1 MAMAVVPV
9 SSGNRLYDVRGAHVE
24 QGGTRFSVGAPHAK
38 AVTLVLTAFGREE
51 HRLPMQ
57 RDEDGSWSVFTPLA
71 KEGRTYRY
79 HVDGYNGALVY
90 RTDPFSTSIAQIDN
104 RMESRVANVDSYVWG
119 DKQWM
124 DQRAVSNP
132 LEQPLS
138 IYELYPQCWK
148 KQGGQSLNFRTLA
161 PLLVD
166 YCKKM
171 HFSHVELYAILDNVG
186 GWGYQVL
193 NFFAPNHAQGGG
205 SDFQFLVDQLHQNN
219 IGVILDWIP
228 AHYKHTWLDVS
239 LHQFDGTNL
248 FAAGYSEWG
257 TAFFDFSKKEVREFL
272 KSSLHYWL
280 DKMHVDM
287 IRVDAVSHMVY
298 RGNKRYEPGIEFL
311 KELNQSVKEDFPGV
325 LMIAEDTTNFPHL
338 LTPVARG
345 GIGFDVKWNFHSSKQ
360 MCNFL
365 KTPPQERPSH
375 HEEKFMGHL
384 RHLKWGDK
392 VLFTYSH
399 DEQCNR
405 DYKNGYPVERD
416 QTLFRL
422 GTLQSPAEKF
432 ADMRNFFAWQV
443 LSPHRGYLIHMGDEI
458 GQKRSWDAGIWNPEG
473 AIQWHLLDPAKEP
486 DSAYHQGL
494 QTCVSDL
501 NKLYCSID
509 AFWKKGEQGFRL
521 CTDHPVNN
529 VIAYERSV
537 KPTEGVL
544 IVHNFS
550 SGNWKKYDISLGN
563 RSLFL
568 SQGDKL
574 EEIFNSNRVKYGG
587 DDKHLNLALS
597 VERGNDL
604 FVSLELPPLSTLV
617 FRKTLKRD

>member
-1 MAMAVVPV
+1 MAMSTVPAPV
-9 SSGNRLYDVRGAHVE
+9 SSANRLYDVRGAHPE
-24 QGGTRFSVGAPHAK
+24 QGGTRFSVDAPNAK

-51 HRLPMQ
+51 HRVPMQ
-57 RDEDGSWSVFTPLA
+57 KREDGSWSVLTPLA

-79 HVDGYNGALVY
+79 HVRNCDGVLTY
-90 RTDPFSTSIAQIDN
+90 RTDPFSSSTARIDG
-104 RMESRVANVDSYVWG
+104 RMESIVAHVDGYVWG
-119 DKQWM
+119 DEHWM
-124 DQRAVSNP
+124 ARRKASNP
-132 LEQPLS
+132 LEQPLA

-148 KQGGQSLNFRTLA
+148 KQEGRSLNFRTLA
-161 PLLVD
+161 PQLVA
-166 YCKKM
+166 YCKEM

-193 NFFAPNHAQGGG
+193 NFFAPNHVMG
-205 SDFQFLVDQLHQNN
+205 SGKDFQFFVDQLHQNN

-228 AHYKHTWLDVS
+228 AHYNHHWLEAS

-248 FAAGYSEWG
+248 FSTSYSEWN

-272 KSSLHYWL
+272 KASLHYWL

-311 KELNQSVKEDFPGV
+311 KELNRSVKEDFPGV
-325 LMIAEDTTNFPHL
+325 LMIAEDTTHFPGL
-338 LTPVARG
+338 LTPVAKG
-345 GIGFDVKWNFHSSKQ
+345 GVGFDAKWNIHSGKQ

-365 KTPPQERPSH
+365 KTPLQERSSH

-399 DEQCNR
+399 DEQSNR
-405 DYKNGYPVERD
+405 DWRNGYPIGRD

-422 GTLQSPAEKF
+422 GALQNLPEKF

-443 LSPHRGYLIHMGDEI
+443 LSPHQGYLIHMGDEI
-458 GQKRSWDAGIWNPEG
+458 GQKRSWDTGVWKPEG
-473 AIQWHLLDPAKEP
+473 AIHWHLLDSTKEP

-494 QTCVSDL
+494 QACVSDL
-501 NKLYCSID
+501 NKLYCSVD

-521 CTDHPVNN
+521 CSDHAVNN

-537 KPTEGVL
+537 KQGEGVL
-544 IVHNFS
+544 VVHNFS
-550 SGNWKKYDISLGN
+550 GGKWKKYDVSLGGS
-563 RSLFL
+563 SLFL

-587 DDKHLNLALS
+587 DDKHLNLPLS
-597 VERGNDL
+597 VEKSDSL
-604 FVSLELPPLSTLV
+604 FVRLELPPLSTLV
-617 FRKTLKRD
+617 FKKALN